1 MAMDDLEQTLI
12 AYVDGELDPADV
24 QELEQ
29 RLARDPAMRVRMQEY
44 RDGAA
49 LLRAACA
56 EHFYADGMAH
66 SPPPRRA
73 APIPARAIR
82 MARRPFIRAAAACLV
97 AGVFGFG
104 GGAYWAGKSATAR
117 DVLLSEV
124 AEYHDVYARETK
136 HLVELGPDRADELF
150 AWLSERV
157 NRPVSAPDLT
167 AAGLQFAG
175 GRMLVVGGKP
185 VAELMYTRANGRPI
199 AFCITEGDGKPTP
212 MRIDERGHMRLASW
226 DDGRHTF
233 VVVGEMDRASLQRVA
248 SYAAAQSGS

>member
-1 MAMDDLEQTLI
+1 MAMEDLEQTLI
-12 AYVDGELDPADV
+12 AYVDGELDPAEV
-24 QELEQ
+24 LELEDH
-29 RLARDPAMRVRMQEY
+29 LARDPSLRARVQDY

-56 EHFYADGMAH
+56 ENFYADGMAH
-66 SPPPRRA
+66 LLLPRREAPAPIRRA
-73 APIPARAIR
+73 AL
-82 MARRPFIRAAAACLV
+82 RRPVVWAAAACLL

-104 GGAYWAGKSATAR
+104 GGAYWSGTSASAR
-117 DVLLSEV
+117 DTLLTEV

-136 HLVELGPDRADELF
+136 HLVELGTDRADELF
-150 AWLSERV
+150 AWLGERL

-167 AAGLQFAG
+167 AAGLHFAG

-185 VAELMYTRANGRPI
+185 VAELMYTRENGRPI
-199 AFCITEGDGKPTP
+199 AFCITPGDGKPSA
-212 MRIDERGHMRLASW
+212 MRVDERGHMRLVSW
-226 DDGRHTF
+226 DDGRYTF

>member
-1 MAMDDLEQTLI
+1 MAMDDLEQALI
-12 AYVDGELDPADV
+12 AYVDGELDPRDV
-24 QELEQ
+24 LELEE
-29 RLARDPAMRVRMQEY
+29 RLAQDPALRARVQEY

-56 EHFYADGMAH
+56 ENFYADGMAH
-66 SPPPRRA
+66 LLLPRRE
-73 APIPARAIR
+73 APIPSKRR
-82 MARRPFIRAAAACLV
+82 VFRRPVVWAAAACLL

-104 GGAYWAGKSATAR
+104 GGAYWAGSSATAR
-117 DVLLSEV
+117 DLLLSEV
-124 AEYHDVYARETK
+124 AEYHDIYARETK
-136 HLVELGPDRADELF
+136 HLVELGADRADELF
-150 AWLSERV
+150 AWLSERL
-157 NRPVSAPDLT
+157 NRPVSAPDLS

-199 AFCITEGDGKPTP
+199 AFCITEGGGKAAA
-212 MRIDERGHMRLASW
+212 MRIDERGHLRLASW